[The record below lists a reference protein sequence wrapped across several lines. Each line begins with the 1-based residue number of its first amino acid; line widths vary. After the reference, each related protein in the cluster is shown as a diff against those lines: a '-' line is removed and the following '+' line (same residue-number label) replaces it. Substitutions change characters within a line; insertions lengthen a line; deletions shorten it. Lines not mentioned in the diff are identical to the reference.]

1 LGLIFCSLT
10 TEFLGFPSLTPDFGL
25 IGIDLPLLI
34 RLLDLLSLEL
44 VADQRA
50 GT

>member
-1 LGLIFCSLT
+1 LAEPLDLT
-10 TEFLGFPSLTPDFGL
+10 TLTIQFGL

-34 RLLDLLSLEL
+34 RLLNLLPLQL

-50 GT
+50 CAQS